1 VGLIRA
7 PDVKH
12 AEAAIFVFDANRV
25 RTELAKATVAHVAA
39 GCKPVRLWMQE
50 NGKRFFV
57 TARGSDQLL
66 VFDTQKLARIREI
79 TVGSAPV
86 PVAATRDGA
95 RIFVGNSNRW
105 GKGVGRSLSVID
117 GKRLVVT
124 GAIPT
129 DDFPRN
135 MKLSRNGKTLFVTNS
150 DSATVQMINIRP

>member
-1 VGLIRA
+1 MGLIRA

-12 AEAAIFVFDANRV
+12 AEGAIFVFDANRV

-79 TVGSAPV
+79 TVGSAPC
-86 PVAATRDGA
+86 PSRRPEMARAYSSGTLTGGA
-95 RIFVGNSNRW
+95 KVW
-105 GKGVGRSLSVID
+105 AGVFQSSTASGW
-117 GKRLVVT
+117 
-124 GAIPT
+124 
-129 DDFPRN
+129 
-135 MKLSRNGKTLFVTNS
+135 
-150 DSATVQMINIRP
+150 

>member
-1 VGLIRA
+1 M
-7 PDVKH
+7 
-12 AEAAIFVFDANRV
+12 FDANRV

-57 TARGSDQLL
+57 TARGSHQLL

-95 RIFVGNSNRW
+95 RIFVGNSNRC

-117 GKRLVVT
+117 GKRLVFT

-150 DSATVQMINIRP
+150 DSPTVQMITIRP

>member
-1 VGLIRA
+1 
-7 PDVKH
+7 
-12 AEAAIFVFDANRV
+12 
-25 RTELAKATVAHVAA
+25 
-39 GCKPVRLWMQE
+39 MQE

-66 VFDTQKLARIREI
+66 VFDTQKFARIREI
-79 TVGSAPV
+79 TVGAALV

-95 RIFVGNSNRW
+95 RIFVGNSNWW

-117 GKRLVVT
+117 GKRLAVT

-135 MKLSRNGKTLFVTNS
+135 MKLSRSGKTLFVTNS
-150 DSATVQMINIRP
+150 DSATVQMFNIRP